1 MFFFSLLLFLICEIN
16 CISLHRRLT
25 SLVYSPLLS
34 SLQISTHLIP
44 SLLPPYLS
52 SPCRLDGYRS
62 ELGCL
67 QDVQNNQEKEK
78 NSNRTFPCGYC
89 RTVLSSA
96 TCVVTEN
103 RHLNTLFNYHLEVAI
118 RRETEAR
125 EKENNSKS
133 QKRSCECA
141 GRIVNTAGLDRVL
154 EFLKSAVWCT
164 LAQSLSI
171 FLIYCFFFP
180 ILSYPFLSF
189 PFISFPLTDPITLIL
204 LHYSRKGY
212 LVPLLLILTPYPAES
227 SSSSS
232 SLEAQ

>member
-44 SLLPPYLS
+44 SHPLPSLFLFTSLLPPYLS

-133 QKRSCECA
+133 
-141 GRIVNTAGLDRVL
+141 
-154 EFLKSAVWCT
+154 
-164 LAQSLSI
+164 
-171 FLIYCFFFP
+171 
-180 ILSYPFLSF
+180 
-189 PFISFPLTDPITLIL
+189 
-204 LHYSRKGY
+204 
-212 LVPLLLILTPYPAES
+212 
-227 SSSSS
+227 
-232 SLEAQ
+232 